1 MTSRNTLYLNQAYA
15 EHAVLQHEIADRLIS
30 YLDDPTFDP
39 TKIVNL
45 FPRDGYLTR
54 ALHTQFPRAHI
65 LELNPTK
72 GIYAQLCD
80 EPDHQAD
87 LLLSN
92 LCIQDEY
99 EIGKVIDLCWQ
110 TLKPNAHLM
119 LSIIGF
125 DSLLNLI
132 ENENSLQFNVFPEIK
147 TFGNALHA
155 AGFIETVMH
164 IEKITLT
171 YTSLDTLLKDIRITG
186 VRPFTNF
193 KGLRTSGW
201 LKKWQSYMRDTQ
213 FDPNTQLY
221 HVDLEIIYGQA
232 KMPAMIG
239 KKAIQGEAYFSLSD
253 LQRR

>member
-1 MTSRNTLYLNQAYA
+1 MTSRNKLYLNHSYA
-15 EHAVLQHEIADRLIS
+15 KHAILQHEIADRLIS
-30 YLDDPTFDP
+30 YLEDPLFEP
-39 TKIVNL
+39 TKIINL

-54 ALHTQFPRAHI
+54 ALHSQFSEAHV
-65 LELNPTK
+65 LELNPLNGMYTLPPHE
-72 GIYAQLCD
+72 G
-80 EPDHQAD
+80 PHQAD

-99 EIGKVIDLCWQ
+99 EIGKAIDLCWQ
-110 TLKPNAHLM
+110 MLKPNARLM

-132 ENENSLQFNVFPEIK
+132 ESENSLQFNVFPEIK

-155 AGFIETVMH
+155 TGFIETVMH

-171 YTSLDTLLKDIRITG
+171 YSSLDTLLSDIRITG
-186 VRPFTNF
+186 VRPFTDF
-193 KGLRTSGW
+193 KGLRTSSW
-201 LKKWQSYMRDTQ
+201 LKKWQNYMKETQ
-213 FDPNTQLY
+213 FDPITQQY

-239 KKAIQGEAYFSLSD
+239 KKANQGEVYFSLSD
-253 LQRR
+253 LKRP